1 MFIYSLPL
9 FFTYTRIGSPFELLA
24 IVLVLFVAL
33 FISAPFPDERFEE
46 TPLNSSLYLYFYFLY
61 GWAGQLSLWRVFWPF
76 FVILNLGLFITDY
89 QAKTGEISVS
99 SWDDLHFM
107 FFFPSVFWTIAVWRS
122 GANTQKKLW
131 AAYARLV
138 TVTVFF
144 EYGLK
149 IFIRSEYPNI
159 FFECQEKMLD
169 YMSCF

>member
-9 FFTYTRIGSPFELLA
+9 FFTYTGIGNPFELLA
-24 IVLVLFVAL
+24 IILVLFVAL

-46 TPLNSSLYLYFYFLY
+46 IPLSSSLYLYFYFLH
-61 GWAGQLSLWRVFWPF
+61 GWAGQLSLWRIFWPF
-76 FVILNLGLFITDY
+76 FVILNAGLFITDY

-107 FFFPSVFWTIAVWRS
+107 LFFPCVFWSIAVWRS
-122 GANTQKKLW
+122 SANTRQKRW
-131 AAYARLV
+131 AAYARLM
-138 TVTVFF
+138 TVMVFF